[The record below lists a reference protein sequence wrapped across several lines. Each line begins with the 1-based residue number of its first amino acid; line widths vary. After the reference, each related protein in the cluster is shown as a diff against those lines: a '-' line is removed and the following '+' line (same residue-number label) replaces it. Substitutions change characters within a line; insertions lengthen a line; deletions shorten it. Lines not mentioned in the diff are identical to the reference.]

1 MSREP
6 SIPSSIFD
14 KATVIL
20 VEPKYPGNVG
30 AVARAMKNMGFSRL
44 SLVAPRAEIAD
55 EARRMAVG
63 AGEIL
68 GRALRFPTLAEALHG
83 TGLAV
88 GTTSRSGRWQMYNR
102 SPAEMARLLS
112 ACWASERVALV
123 FGPEDRGL
131 RRSEL
136 NCCQWI
142 VTIPTA
148 QGKHS
153 INISH
158 AVMILC
164 YEIRR
169 AVGAA
174 KGEEGPDAG
183 ELEQLLA
190 HIERSLTAIGFLQ
203 PNDPRRMKLKLQDLF
218 GRANPTDREIRSL
231 HATLHHIDKKIGKT

>member
-1 MSREP
+1 MQNR
-6 SIPSSIFD
+6 SIPSSIFE
-14 KATVIL
+14 KAAVIL

-44 SLVAPRAEIAD
+44 YLVAPRAEIDD
-55 EARRMAVG
+55 EARWMAVG

-68 GRALRFPTLAEALHG
+68 SRALRFPTLAEALQG

-112 ACWASERVALV
+112 TCWASERMALV

-136 NCCQWI
+136 NRCQWV

-158 AVMILC
+158 AVTILC

-169 AVGAA
+169 AVGEA

-183 ELEQLLA
+183 ELEQLLS
-190 HIERSLTAIGFLQ
+190 HIERTLATIGFLK
-203 PNDPRRMKLKLQDLF
+203 PNDPRRMMLKLQHLL
-218 GRANPTDREIRSL
+218 GRANPTDQEIRNL
-231 HATLHHIDKKIGKT
+231 HAILHHIDKKIGEA